1 MARLAGID
9 LPAFPDQGTDAGSG
23 RHTLF
28 GADGRIEAHIGYVTS
43 VKPLPDDKGSTNCP
57 MVRRA
62 RSCGFLSC

>member
-9 LPAFPDQGTDAGSG
+9 LPAFADQGTDPGSA
-23 RHTLF
+23 RHILF
-28 GADGRIEAHIGYVTS
+28 GADGRSEAYGGYVTS
-43 VKPLPDDKGSTNCP
+43 IKPLPDDKGSTNCP